1 MRRIL
6 LGVTAAMVIIL
17 TAGSAFA
24 ASGFEV
30 GARGAY
36 WFPKLT
42 GNAQTTTNGV
52 PDTRFDVKDTLG
64 MKDENFPFGEAF
76 LRFGGTT
83 LRIGYTQLKFDGNK
97 QLTQTVVF
105 NGTTYSASDNVI
117 SSLDMKMLD
126 GEVQFDLLRPDV
138 GIAGFN
144 IGLILKVKYVDG
156 KVELRSVSQGTTLK
170 DFKAPIPMVG
180 VAAGA
185 GFLKDLIRVDARASG
200 MTYSGNHLYDVDAY
214 ASFAPLPFLR
224 IQGGYRYIDL
234 KIDKDGTLASFKLK
248 GPYLGA
254 QLSF

>member
-6 LGVTAAMVIIL
+6 QVAAVGAGVLLM
-17 TAGSAFA
+17 AGSAFA
-24 ASGFEV
+24 APGFEV

-42 GNAQTTTNGV
+42 GNAQTDTAG
-52 PDTRFDVKDTLG
+52 DTRFDFKDTLG
-64 MKDENFPFGEAF
+64 VGDENIPFGEAF
-76 LRFGGTT
+76 LRLGNTT
-83 LRIGYTQLKFDGNK
+83 LRVGYTQVTFDGEK
-97 QLTQTVVF
+97 VLTQDVVF
-105 NGTTYSASDNVI
+105 NGTTYSVNTNVI
-117 SSLDMKMLD
+117 SRLDLKMLD
-126 GEVQFDLLRPDV
+126 GEVQYDFLRPDV

-144 IGLILKVKYVDG
+144 FGLLLKVKYVDG
-156 KVELRSVSQGTTLK
+156 EVELRSGTTTETE

-185 GFLKDLIRVDARASG
+185 GFLKDMVRVDARVAG
-200 MTYSGNHLYDVDAY
+200 IAYSGNHLYDADAF
-214 ASFAPLPFLR
+214 ASFAPLPFVR

-234 KIDKDGTLASFKLK
+234 EIDEDGTLASFKLK